1 MVFIAKHPWRYRYNS
16 NDGSEHNTE
25 AVEDVI
31 DRVNRRMD
39 DIRRI
44 IRIIITYLLIITT
57 S

>member
-44 IRIIITYLLIITT
+44 IRIIITYLLI
-57 S
+57 